1 VINTTQWPKEKGQTQ
16 IYKTLLIQLI
26 KDQATRTSLKTRGE
40 LRCSGMVGSSCSIC
54 GTRCVTLVTNTVIRH
69 EWGKDPIAIMTNG
82 TDLWYRCSVTVNKI
96 KLNKNSFQ
104 QHFSYI
110 VAVSFI
116 GEETRVP
123 GKNHRPVASH
133 WQTLSNNVASRTP
146 LSDRL
151 FELATSEVIV

>member
-1 VINTTQWPKEKGQTQ
+1 V
-16 IYKTLLIQLI
+16 LIT
-26 KDQATRTSLKTRGE
+26 KKNYNLKVYDCKVWNQCIG
-40 LRCSGMVGSSCSIC
+40 

-151 FELATSEVIV
+151 FELATSEDSVCVNIIDAYIRIVCKYYWGIHRDSV